1 MENSMKLNTIQKY
14 LNQPNELERIYREDT
29 NQFKLL
35 FNELYP
41 NIEHTEIVQVW
52 NERLNYKE
60 DKLNGINRKDFIN
73 AIVISLL
80 SGVLSRILLY
90 FVEQEVISFINLVI
104 VIMSFIGIYFI
115 VRNKL
120 SRINII
126 LLISVLGMIVLSINL
141 IPNNF
146 SDTTILA
153 YLHLPIFMWIWI
165 GSSYTSNKYN
175 DNPMSLAFLRFN
187 GEFIVLYTIMAISG
201 IVLTGIT
208 MQLFYMIDLDISEFY
223 FTNIVLFGVASL
235 SILATYLIDIKL
247 NIVRNIAP
255 LIAKLFGPLVLITLI
270 LFIVSI
276 IITGQNPFM
285 DRDFL
290 LMFNIVLVI
299 VLAISIFSIIENSN
313 SKITDTINCALITI
327 ALLIDLFALSAII
340 FRLNSYGLTPN
351 RCAVLGINIIIGVHL
366 GLILVSYYGYFKKNK
381 PLQTIHNSIT
391 SYLPIYGIWSVIVIL
406 IFPLIF

>member
-1 MENSMKLNTIQKY
+1 MKLNFIQEY
-14 LNQPNELERIYREDT
+14 LNQPYELERIYREDT
-29 NQFKLL
+29 NQFKLQ

-52 NERLNYKE
+52 YERLNFKE
-60 DKLNGINRKDFIN
+60 DKLTDINRKDFIN
-73 AIVISLL
+73 AIVIALL
-80 SGVLSRILLY
+80 SGVLSRIVLY
-90 FVEQEVISFINLVI
+90 FVQQEMISFINLVI
-104 VIMSFIGIYFI
+104 VIMSFMGIYFM
-115 VRNKL
+115 VRNRL
-120 SRINII
+120 SKINMI

-141 IPNNF
+141 IPNNS
-146 SDTTILA
+146 SDMSILA

-175 DNPMSLAFLRFN
+175 DNPLSLAFLRYN

-201 IVLTGIT
+201 IILTGIT

-235 SILATYLIDIKL
+235 SILATYLIDLKL

-270 LFIVSI
+270 LFIISI
-276 IITGQNPFM
+276 VITGQNPFI

-290 LMFNIVLVI
+290 LMFNIVLVV

-313 SKITDTINCALITI
+313 SKITDIINCALIII

-351 RCAVLGINIIIGVHL
+351 RCAVLGINIIIGIHL
-366 GLILVSYYGYFKKNK
+366 GLILISYYEYFKKKK
-381 PLQTIHNSIT
+381 PLQIIHNSIT
-391 SYLPIYGIWSVIVIL
+391 SYLPVYGIWSVIVIL

>member
-1 MENSMKLNTIQKY
+1 MKLNTIQEY

-29 NQFKLL
+29 NQFKQL

-41 NIEHTEIVQVW
+41 TIEHTETVQVW
-52 NERLNYKE
+52 FERLNYKE
-60 DKLNGINRKDFIN
+60 DKLNVINRRDFIN
-73 AIVISLL
+73 AIVIALL
-80 SGVLSRILLY
+80 SGVLSRIVYY
-90 FVEQEVISFINLVI
+90 FVQQEMISFINLVI

-115 VRNKL
+115 VRNRL
-120 SRINII
+120 SKTNII

-146 SDTTILA
+146 SDTSILA

-165 GSSYTSNKYN
+165 GSSYTSNKFN
-175 DNPMSLAFLRFN
+175 DNPLSLAFLRYN

-201 IVLTGIT
+201 IILTGIT

-223 FTNIVLFGVASL
+223 FTNIVLFGIASL
-235 SILATYLIDIKL
+235 SILATYLIDLKL

-270 LFIVSI
+270 LFIIST
-276 IITGQNPFM
+276 IITGQNPFI

-290 LMFNIVLVI
+290 LMFNIVLVV

-313 SKITDTINCALITI
+313 SKITNIINCALITI
-327 ALLIDLFALSAII
+327 ALIIGLFALSAIV

-351 RCAVLGINIIIGVHL
+351 RCAVLGINIIIGIHL
-366 GLILVSYYGYFKKNK
+366 GLILISYYGYFKKSK
-381 PLQTIHNSIT
+381 QLQIIHNSIT

>member
-1 MENSMKLNTIQKY
+1 MKLNFIQEY
-14 LNQPNELERIYREDT
+14 LNQPYELERIYREDT
-29 NQFKLL
+29 NQFKLQ

-52 NERLNYKE
+52 YERLNFKE
-60 DKLNGINRKDFIN
+60 DKLTGINRKDFIN
-73 AIVISLL
+73 AIVIALL
-80 SGVLSRILLY
+80 SGVLSRIVLY
-90 FVEQEVISFINLVI
+90 FVQQEMISFINLVI
-104 VIMSFIGIYFI
+104 IIMSFMGIYFM
-115 VRNKL
+115 VRNRL
-120 SRINII
+120 SRINMI

-146 SDTTILA
+146 SDTSILA

-175 DNPMSLAFLRFN
+175 DNPLSLAFLRYN
-187 GEFIVLYTIMAISG
+187 GEFVVLYTIMAISG
-201 IVLTGIT
+201 IILTGIT

-223 FTNIVLFGVASL
+223 FTNIVLFGAASL
-235 SILATYLIDIKL
+235 SILATYLIDLKL

-270 LFIVSI
+270 LFIISI
-276 IITGQNPFM
+276 VITGQNPFI

-290 LMFNIVLVI
+290 LMFNIVLVV

-313 SKITDTINCALITI
+313 SKITDIINCALIKI

-351 RCAVLGINIIIGVHL
+351 RCAVLGINIIIGIHL
-366 GLILVSYYGYFKKNK
+366 GLILISYYDYFKKNK
-381 PLQTIHNSIT
+381 PLQIIHNSIT
-391 SYLPIYGIWSVIVIL
+391 SYLPVYGIWSVIVIL

>member
-1 MENSMKLNTIQKY
+1 MKPNTIQEY

-90 FVEQEVISFINLVI
+90 FVQQEVISFINLVI
-104 VIMSFIGIYFI
+104 VIMSFLGIYFI

-120 SRINII
+120 SKINII

-141 IPNNF
+141 LPNNF

-175 DNPMSLAFLRFN
+175 DNPMSLAFLRYN

-201 IVLTGIT
+201 IILTGIT
-208 MQLFYMIDLDISEFY
+208 MQLFYMINLDISEFY
-223 FTNIVLFGVASL
+223 FTNIVLFGIASL

-276 IITGQNPFM
+276 IITGQNPFI

-351 RCAVLGINIIIGVHL
+351 RFAVLGINIIIGIHL